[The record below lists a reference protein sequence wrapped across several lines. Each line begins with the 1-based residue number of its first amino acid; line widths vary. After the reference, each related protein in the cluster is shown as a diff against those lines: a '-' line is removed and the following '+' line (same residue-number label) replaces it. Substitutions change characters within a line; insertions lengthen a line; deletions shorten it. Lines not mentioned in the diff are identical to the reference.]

1 MSEPAAHPIDPNDDL
16 LDALT
21 KVTAMFPWPM
31 PRERDEA
38 VCTDMARALDAVL
51 HPLAR
56 GRGGVDVAIGDGL
69 DALSKGNRVLRLG
82 YSGIADYA
90 REELGLNASTAD
102 KMARFA
108 RKLRDRPHL
117 RAAVLAGDVCVRRA
131 EAVMHVAIGDAE
143 Q

>member
-1 MSEPAAHPIDPNDDL
+1 VSETPAHPVDPNDGFVGAPEVPAGNVRGPWYPGSVSESAAHPIDPSDDL
-16 LDALT
+16 LGALT

-82 YSGIADYA
+82 YSGIAD
-90 REELGLNASTAD
+90 
-102 KMARFA
+102 
-108 RKLRDRPHL
+108 
-117 RAAVLAGDVCVRRA
+117 
-131 EAVMHVAIGDAE
+131 
-143 Q
+143 